1 MGRGTAVNPPRII
14 SEADFDRFCETV
26 RRRDRDM
33 IEPVR
38 GSTDARRTTAQR
50 GSSCEA
56 AIQQTKSRRSESA
69 PSLILSLL
77 GPMVSGKNQVQLLF
91 RKGQVQKYPNKTFT
105 NWRQRSHV
113 QIMEQLEQG
122 PYANTLALVQPV
134 HLTVD
139 YWPADKRT
147 RDITG
152 MADALFHL
160 LVYAKVLQDDGLIRG
175 LVWRE
180 HDLNRKYPKL
190 LMELRPL

>member
-1 MGRGTAVNPPRII
+1 MNPRMMT
-14 SEADFDRFCETV
+14 EADFDQLCENV
-26 RRRDRDM
+26 RRRDQDM

-38 GSTDARRTTAQR
+38 GGKPHGKLVPQATAHR
-50 GSSCEA
+50 L
-56 AIQQTKSRRSESA
+56 A
-69 PSLILSLL
+69 PSLALSLL

-91 RKGQVQKYPNKTFT
+91 RKGKVQKYPNKTFT
-105 NWRQRSHV
+105 NWRARAYQ
-113 QIMEQLEQG
+113 QILEQVEL
-122 PYANTLALVQPV
+122 TLLRHPLFDVAM

-190 LMELRPL
+190 VMELRPL